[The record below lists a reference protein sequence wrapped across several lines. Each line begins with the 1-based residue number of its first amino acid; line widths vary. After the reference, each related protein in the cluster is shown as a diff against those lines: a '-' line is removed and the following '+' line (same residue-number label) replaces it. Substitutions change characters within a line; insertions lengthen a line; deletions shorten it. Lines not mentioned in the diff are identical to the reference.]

1 MTANTITSG
10 TAMLSQAESL
20 IRWTDREASSCELLV
35 SLALREDLADAGD
48 LTSQAII
55 PAELKGRAAL
65 VARCPGVVAGL
76 PILPIVFRALAPE
89 LSVDTLVQDGAAV
102 QPGQRLALVTGPM
115 RGLLAGERIALN
127 FLQRLSG
134 VATLT
139 QSFVEAAAG
148 TRARILD
155 TRKTTPGWRVLEK
168 YAVRCGGGHNHRMGL
183 YDGILIKDNHLAALI
198 GAGATIGSAVQAACT
213 FSKGK
218 VPIEVEVDTL
228 VQFYEALV
236 CQPDMI
242 LLDNMSITELQDA
255 VRRRNSVAPQ
265 VVLEASGGVTLER
278 IPQIAATGVDRISV
292 GALTHSAPALDIALD
307 YETI

>member
-1 MTANTITSG
+1 MVSSAGSVITWS
-10 TAMLSQAESL
+10 
-20 IRWTDREASSCELLV
+20 DRETSSSELLV
-35 SLALREDLADAGD
+35 SLALGEDLADLGD

-55 PAELKGRAAL
+55 PVGLTGQAAF
-65 VARCPGVVAGL
+65 VSRCPGVVAGL
-76 PILPIVFRALAPE
+76 PIVPIVFRSIGPE
-89 LSVDTLVQDGAAV
+89 ITVETIVEDGATV

-139 QSFVEAAAG
+139 QSFVQAVAG

-155 TRKTTPGWRVLEK
+155 TRKTTPGWRALEK
-168 YAVRCGGGHNHRMGL
+168 YAVRCGGGLNHRMGL
-183 YDGILIKDNHLAALI
+183 YDDILIKDNHLAALI
-198 GAGATIGSAVQAACT
+198 GAGTTISSAVQAARI

-242 LLDNMSITELQDA
+242 LLDNMSIADLQDA
-255 VRRRNSVAPQ
+255 VRRRNAVAPQ
-265 VVLEASGGVTLER
+265 VLLEASGGVTLQG
-278 IPQIAATGVDRISV
+278 IPEIAATGVDRISV
-292 GALTHSAPALDIALD
+292 GGLTHSAPAMDIALD
-307 YETI
+307 YEAA